1 MGNIFND
8 DFSDFIQSLNDNEV
22 AYILVGGS
30 QLSCMA
36 IQGLPAICIFGW
48 TELKIIMLSF

>member
-22 AYILVGGS
+22 AYILVGVRS
-30 QLSCMA
+30 Y
-36 IQGLPAICIFGW
+36 PAWPFKGYQRYAY
-48 TELKIIMLSF
+48 LGGPN

>member
-22 AYILVGGS
+22 AYILVGGFAVV
-30 QLSCMA
+30 LHDH
-36 IQGLPAICIFGW
+36 
-48 TELKIIMLSF
+48 